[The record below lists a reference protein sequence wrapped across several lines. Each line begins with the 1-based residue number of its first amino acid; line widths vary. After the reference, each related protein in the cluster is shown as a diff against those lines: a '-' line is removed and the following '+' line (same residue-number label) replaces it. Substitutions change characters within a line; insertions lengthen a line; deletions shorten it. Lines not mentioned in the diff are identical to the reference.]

1 MPLHVLVVDDEAPA
15 LAELAYLLAQDD
27 RIATVET
34 ADSAAQA
41 LRALEDGEF
50 DVIFLDIHMPGLSG
64 LNLAR
69 VLARFSAPPPIVFVT
84 AYEQHAVEAF
94 DLSAVDYV
102 LKPVQQSRLAEAV
115 RRVNEASGQDALSPL
130 DDDPLIPVELGGV
143 TRFIR
148 RSDVR
153 YAESQGD
160 YVRLHT
166 AVGSHLVRGSLTM
179 LDDQWRDSGFV
190 RIHRQH
196 LIAIAHIRE
205 IRLES
210 GRCTVLV
217 DDIELPV
224 SRRHTRE
231 LRDLLVRNAQ
241 LKAPS

>member
-1 MPLHVLVVDDEAPA
+1 MPLHVLVVDDEPPA
-15 LAELAYLLAQDD
+15 LAELAYLLERDD
-27 RIATVET
+27 RIATVHT

-41 LRALEDGEF
+41 LRALENSEF

-84 AYEQHAVEAF
+84 AYEEHAVEAF

-102 LKPVQQSRLAEAV
+102 LKPVQESRLAEAV
-115 RRVNEASGQDALSPL
+115 RRICEASGHEGRPSFEG
-130 DDDPLIPVELGGV
+130 DPLIPVELGGV
-143 TRFIR
+143 TRFVR

-166 AVGSHLVRGSLTM
+166 ASSSHLVRTSLAM
-179 LDDQWRDSGFV
+179 LEDQWREAGFV

-196 LIAIAHIRE
+196 LVAIAHITE
-205 IRLES
+205 IRLDS

-217 DDIELPV
+217 DQTELPV

-231 LRDLLVRNAQ
+231 LRDLLVKNAQ
-241 LKAPS
+241 LRAPS